1 MFSGQTRSGW
11 DLDTTPTAIPGRR
24 PRALVLHG
32 DPLALRVLRRSLE
45 ARSCTVVS
53 AGDATSGL
61 HLLLDELLDLDVL
74 VTGLDLPHRDAR
86 SLAHLVR
93 CAGGERD
100 LAFVVVANGLAP
112 ELRAELFA
120 LGVDAI
126 ADLRNGEAAVAEAV
140 LRVVAARRTLARA
153 DGFVGGAAPA
163 A

>member
-1 MFSGQTRSGW
+1 
-11 DLDTTPTAIPGRR
+11 
-24 PRALVLHG
+24 
-32 DPLALRVLRRSLE
+32 
-45 ARSCTVVS
+45 VVT

-74 VTGLDLPHRDAR
+74 VTGLDLPDRDAR

-100 LAFVVVANGLAP
+100 LAFVVVANALSP

-126 ADLRNGEAAVAEAV
+126 TDLRHGEAAVAEAV
-140 LRVVAARRTLARA
+140 LRVVAARRALARS
-153 DGFVGGAAPA
+153 DGFVGGAASA